1 MPYAKSHSAVN
12 QPPGRLPN
20 PRLAITAARHGQ
32 AAQLRF
38 ATTDRTKGYAKHC
51 NAGLFLDAGLRVAE
65 GKTQHPRTLR
75 TPRQLPFANFTAL
88 RHNGCGAPGDYGNLF
103 PPGAARRLM
112 MFTDN
117 YGAMPADVFRQ
128 TAAATGLDTSDEARM
143 ADLQRRVAL
152 MRQGL
157 ARLNEIDVAGAESPS
172 VFVPS
177 RPPAGR

>member
-1 MPYAKSHSAVN
+1 
-12 QPPGRLPN
+12 
-20 PRLAITAARHGQ
+20 
-32 AAQLRF
+32 
-38 ATTDRTKGYAKHC
+38 
-51 NAGLFLDAGLRVAE
+51 
-65 GKTQHPRTLR
+65 
-75 TPRQLPFANFTAL
+75 
-88 RHNGCGAPGDYGNLF
+88 
-103 PPGAARRLM
+103 M
-112 MFTDN
+112 MFSDN

-177 RPPAGR
+177 HPPAGR